1 MKALY
6 LTVGSRGVTVR
17 ISEELMN
24 ARKKIPE
31 SPRPIAPV
39 PMPDGDELRRRV
51 AERAYGLYV
60 ARGRAPGHDLEDW
73 LQAERLVRAELAAP
87 VQRAAGRQRTTLSH

>member
-6 LTVGSRGVTVR
+6 LTVVSRGVTVR
-17 ISEELMN
+17 RRYFMN
-24 ARKKIPE
+24 ARKKTQG
-31 SPRPIAPV
+31 SPRPVAPV

-60 ARGRAPGHDLEDW
+60 ARGRAPGHDVEDW